1 MTVGM
6 GIAIY
11 ERTRARLDETRER
24 LRARE
29 LEVERARRLAT
40 DARLASL
47 ESRLHPHFLFNSIA
61 AIAGHVREEPERA
74 ERLLVEF
81 ADLLRA
87 SLDSTG
93 QHTVPLRDEITAVQA
108 YLEIEQA
115 RLGERLRSKL
125 DVPDE
130 LGAWPVPPF
139 ALHTLVQNS
148 VKHVAA
154 ARPRGAEIRIAA
166 RREGERV
173 ELSVW
178 DDGPGID
185 LAAVPPGHG
194 LDSLRARLAAL
205 FGSRATLVAGRREGG
220 GQVTMTLPDRA
231 SQSP

>member
-1 MTVGM
+1 
-6 GIAIY
+6 
-11 ERTRARLDETRER
+11 
-24 LRARE
+24 
-29 LEVERARRLAT
+29 
-40 DARLASL
+40 
-47 ESRLHPHFLFNSIA
+47 
-61 AIAGHVREEPERA
+61 
-74 ERLLVEF
+74 
-81 ADLLRA
+81 
-87 SLDSTG
+87 
-93 QHTVPLRDEITAVQA
+93 
-108 YLEIEQA
+108 
-115 RLGERLRSKL
+115 
-125 DVPDE
+125 VPDE
-130 LGAWPVPPF
+130 LDAWPVPPF

-154 ARPRGAEIRIAA
+154 ARPAGAEIRIAA

-205 FGSRATLVAGRREGG
+205 FGSRATLVAGQREGG